1 MIRRRVLFASMAVTA
16 LSPGRAWTQQPARM
30 PRIGALFLGNP
41 EPAWQMIRNGMR
53 ALGYVEGKTV
63 RLELRSAEGQIDRL
77 PGLAAELVR
86 LPVDLIVALQTPAVQ
101 AAKQATRDLPII
113 MAGVGDPVGTGLID
127 SLAHPGGNITGTTT
141 LALSAKGLELIR
153 EILPEA
159 KRVAVLGNAGD
170 PFTPTLLDN
179 IGRGASAL
187 GIGIQSLMVRDAAD
201 YDAAFASMLNERAD
215 AVIVQPSLPRTRAI
229 ELAQKHRL
237 LSFSGQR
244 AFTDEGGLVSRQQL
258 VQRLLALNDPAR
270 PWIVRPGPEADL
282 LVEWKYADASWWGVL
297 GKAGMKRAYRLRLY
311 FDEARHQCGALD
323 EFGQIDWSAGLL
335 SAPRVHF
342 SHSFFRGIQLVK
354 MERGV
359 AYGFKTP
366 TGSGAGKVLAYTFD
380 IAEVK

>member
-1 MIRRRVLFASMAVTA
+1 MMRRRVLFASMAATA
-16 LSPGRAWTQQPARM
+16 LSPGRAWTQQPAHM

-41 EPAWQMIRNGMR
+41 EPAWQMIRDGMR

-86 LPVDLIVALQTPAVQ
+86 LPVDLIVAFQTPAAQ
-101 AAKQATRDLPII
+101 AAKRATRDLPIV

-141 LALSAKGLELIR
+141 LVLSAKSLELIR

-159 KRVAVLGNAGD
+159 RRVAVLANAGD

-179 IGRGASAL
+179 VDRGARAL
-187 GIGIQSLMVRDAAD
+187 GIAVQPLMVRDAAD

-229 ELAQKHRL
+229 ELAHKLRL

-244 AFTDEGGLVSRQQL
+244 AFAEEGGMLSYAASST
-258 VQRLLALNDPAR
+258 AL
-270 PWIVRPGPEADL
+270 
-282 LVEWKYADASWWGVL
+282 
-297 GKAGMKRAYRLRLY
+297 YRLVADYIDRILKGRKPAELPVEQPTT
-311 FDEARHQCGALD
+311 FELVINLKTAKALGLTVPPSILAR
-323 EFGQIDWSAGLL
+323 
-335 SAPRVHF
+335 
-342 SHSFFRGIQLVK
+342 
-354 MERGV
+354 
-359 AYGFKTP
+359 
-366 TGSGAGKVLAYTFD
+366 
-380 IAEVK
+380 AEEVIE